1 MGYLPIILSLLC
13 FIFLWGIVNY
23 NSIKRKKKEAEE
35 SASLLFKYAS
45 LRNTILRQMNQI
57 TDVDP
62 TIHTVIDQIQLSLND
77 QPQEDISVQKKIEAE
92 GEITQ
97 LIDRIPSVTSDHPGS
112 YHNVYKQLLVTDNN
126 YRKAAT
132 LYRIRIQQYNELVNK
147 NPSKL
152 IAKMMGLRPAETL

>member
-62 TIHTVIDQIQLSLND
+62 TIHTVIDQIQKYLNN
-77 QPQEDISVQKKIEAE
+77 QPQSEITVQKKIEAE
-92 GEITQ
+92 KEITE
-97 LIDRIPSVTSDHPGS
+97 LISSLPSVVSDHQS

-126 YRKAAT
+126 YRKAAN
-132 LYRIRIQQYNELVNK
+132 LYRIRLQQYNELVNK